1 MIDREE
7 DIDELVGNNAGAIAM
22 RWNSPYQEPFKIVI
36 DGGAAAQ
43 ESLAARGPSQR
54 RMRRTIQ
61 PSYPPTGPG
70 Y

>member
-7 DIDELVGNNAGAIAM
+7 GIDELEGNNAGAIAITL
-22 RWNSPYQEPFKIVI
+22 NLPYQEPFKIVI
-36 DGGAAAQ
+36 DGVTAAQ

-54 RMRRTIQ
+54 WMRRTIQ
-61 PSYPPTGPG
+61 PGYPPTGPG